1 MHLRNLWITT
11 LIAVLL
17 WTAFATS
24 AVAAEHADATPA
36 DVLMIFLVSL
46 VVYFVPCFI
55 ALVRGHE
62 QQGPIIM
69 ICLFTG
75 WTGIGWLVALVWS
88 FSSQRPRR

>member
-1 MHLRNLWITT
+1 MRLRNVWITA
-11 LIAVLL
+11 LIADLL
-17 WTAFATS
+17 WAAFATS
-24 AVAAEHADATPA
+24 AVAGAHADAFPA
-36 DVLMIFLVSL
+36 GTGIILLVSL

-55 ALVRGHE
+55 ALVRDHE

-88 FSSQRPRR
+88 FSSQRRRR

>member
-1 MHLRNLWITT
+1 MRLRNLWITT

-55 ALVRGHE
+55 VLPAPQSHAG
-62 QQGPIIM
+62 
-69 ICLFTG
+69 
-75 WTGIGWLVALVWS
+75 A
-88 FSSQRPRR
+88 

>member
-1 MHLRNLWITT
+1 MRLRNLWITT

-24 AVAAEHADATPA
+24 AVAADA
-36 DVLMIFLVSL
+36 DVLMIFLGSL

-55 ALVRGHE
+55 ALVRDHE
-62 QQGPIIM
+62 QKGPIII

-75 WTGIGWLVALVWS
+75 WTGIGWLVALACS
-88 FSSQRPRR
+88 FSSQRRRR